1 MNFKRARKKLFLLLF
16 FHNNNKTVK
25 QLREL
30 MPNKSE
36 EFIQQCI
43 AKYGSNVQV
52 IFNNVMEGNVADETI
67 VKPAKKKP
75 QITIPDKD
83 ILEDNKEHVARLKLE
98 LYNQEEEGDN
108 YDNYDN
114 VYDDE
119 YDDTYDS
126 QDVGAADTDSVD
138 ELTYRRYKV

>member
-1 MNFKRARKKLFLLLF
+1 
-16 FHNNNKTVK
+16 
-25 QLREL
+25 

-52 IFNNVMEGNVADETI
+52 IFNNVMEGNVVDETI